1 MKEITKEQ
9 INEVMAKVANTKD
22 INQILLNN
30 IESYNNLD
38 NDDIKPYSL
47 YLVTMSTAVQ
57 ISLSIIKESLYE
69 LLTDK

>member
-47 YLVTMSTAVQ
+47 YLATMSTAVQ